1 MSRCIQNYPRRETN
15 AKLAKGK
22 GRAPSPGNPAAGE
35 EENVLSAAAVSAAE
49 GETIAERTSLSS
61 SYVRGLE
68 EKLEYHRKV
77 IRLYQNLSSLA
88 IHPKRT
94 GDGAA
99 AAVAEEEEEAVGG
112 GGKGK
117 GRGRKDVMTCTAV
130 NHLHRRA
137 VRFDLAIPQDEESE
151 DFSYRATG
159 NAHLL
164 PEYMKASLP
173 PFCFERI
180 LIGRVRK
187 KWLGW
192 VSCSSFLYNSDPSR
206 RRNYTYQVYVGEK
219 LPK

>member
-1 MSRCIQNYPRRETN
+1 MF
-15 AKLAKGK
+15 
-22 GRAPSPGNPAAGE
+22 
-35 EENVLSAAAVSAAE
+35 SAAAAVAAAGAAPATLAPPPATLSVAE
-49 GETIAERTSLSS
+49 EDAIAERTSLSS

-94 GDGAA
+94 DDG
-99 AAVAEEEEEAVGG
+99 AVAEEEEEEAVDG

-117 GRGRKDVMTCTAV
+117 GRGRGDVMTCTAV

-137 VRFDLAIPQDEESE
+137 VRFDLAIPQDEETE
-151 DFSYRATG
+151 DFYYRATG

-164 PEYMKASLP
+164 PEYMKVSELTR

-180 LIGRVRK
+180 LVGWGFREAFWFARVPCGLFPGWYVVAISQPTK
-187 KWLGW
+187 K
-192 VSCSSFLYNSDPSR
+192 LYMC
-206 RRNYTYQVYVGEK
+206 GG
-219 LPK
+219 